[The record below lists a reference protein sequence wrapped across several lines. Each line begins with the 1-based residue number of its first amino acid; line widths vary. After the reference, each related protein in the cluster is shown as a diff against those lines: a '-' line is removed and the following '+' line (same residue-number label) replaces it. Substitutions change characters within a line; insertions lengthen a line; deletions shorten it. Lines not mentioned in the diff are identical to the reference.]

1 MEGYTVNFVILI
13 KVYEVIGWKVWKRN
27 TEEEK
32 LENNRNLSKNFLVI
46 KKKDSGKRSQ
56 VSIHKIKKYLKGK
69 SILSYNPY

>member
-1 MEGYTVNFVILI
+1 M
-13 KVYEVIGWKVWKRN
+13 WKRN

-32 LENNRNLSKNFLVI
+32 LENKHKPIKELSSDKEEQVA
-46 KKKDSGKRSQ
+46 KRSQ